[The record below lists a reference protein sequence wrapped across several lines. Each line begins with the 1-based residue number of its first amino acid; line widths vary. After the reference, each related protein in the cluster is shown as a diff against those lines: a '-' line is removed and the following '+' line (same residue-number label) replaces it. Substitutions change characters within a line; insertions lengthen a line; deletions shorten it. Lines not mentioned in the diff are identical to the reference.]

1 MKRLVAIALC
11 LLCGIAS
18 AHVGS
23 PDVFFDGHAGPY
35 ELFVTIRMPKVI
47 PGVAQIEIRAS
58 SPDVTSIEVQPL
70 RLTGPGSERP
80 PTADPAERAP
90 ADPQFF
96 TASSWLMERGSLQ
109 VRITAHGARGDGVL
123 GVPVPAIAQTTL
135 AMTTGLGTL
144 LFALMSVLAL
154 SLVAI
159 VIGAKREAT
168 LAAGEPPRPRG
179 RIAIVVVAAMV
190 IGAIALGRMWWSSVA
205 TDYAQ
210 MVDKPWH
217 VGPIVDGCTLTLPGV
232 DGAVL
237 PDHGHDMHLFL
248 VRMPAAGAT
257 IDRLAHLHPDHVGNT
272 FVQQLP
278 SLPAGHYKLYADVV
292 WRSGFPSTGT
302 AELDLPELH
311 CGAPAGDDAVWSS
324 GDPTHVVWDRP
335 AQLRAGVA
343 LPLAF
348 HVEPPDG
355 LEPYMGMVAHAEVV
369 KTDGSVFAHLH
380 PNGSV
385 AMPAL
390 ELADTSTGAPSMAM
404 AMSGMPG
411 MGSMSPK
418 FTIPFGFPQP
428 GDYRVFV
435 QIKRNGT
442 IETASFDAHVDSP

>member
-1 MKRLVAIALC
+1 MKRALIISC
-11 LLCGIAS
+11 MLCGVAS

-58 SPDVTSIEVQPL
+58 SPDVASIEVQPL

-96 TASSWLMERGSLQ
+96 TASSWLMERGSMQ
-109 VRITAHGARGDGVL
+109 VRITAHGARGNGVL

-135 AMTTGLGTL
+135 GMSAGLGAL
-144 LFALMSVLAL
+144 LISLMIVLAV

-159 VIGAKREAT
+159 VVAAKREAT
-168 LAAGEPPRPRG
+168 LAPGEPARPRG
-179 RIAIVVVAAMV
+179 RITLVVVSAMV
-190 IGAIALGRMWWSSVA
+190 IGVIALGRMWWSAVA

-210 MVDKPWH
+210 LVYTPWQ
-217 VGPIVDGCTLTLPGV
+217 VEPKLDGCTLSITTRDDFAL
-232 DGAVL
+232 L

-248 VRMPAAGAT
+248 VRMPEL
-257 IDRLAHLHPDHVGNT
+257 DRLAHLHPERRDHT
-272 FVQQLP
+272 LTQHLP
-278 SLPAGHYKLYADVV
+278 SLPAGHYKLYADIVL
-292 WRSGFPSTGT
+292 RSGFPLTGT
-302 AELDLPELH
+302 ADVDLPELQ
-311 CGAPAGDDAVWSS
+311 CGAPSGDDTVWSS
-324 GDPTHVVWDRP
+324 ADSAHVIWDRP
-335 AQLRAGVA
+335 ARLRADVA

-348 HVEPPDG
+348 HVEPGDG
-355 LEPYMGMVAHAEVV
+355 LEPYMGMVAHAEVI

-404 AMSGMPG
+404 AMAGMPG
-411 MGSMSPK
+411 MAAMSPK

-435 QIKRNGT
+435 QIKRNGA
-442 IETASFDAHVDSP
+442 IETASFEAHVDSP

>member
-1 MKRLVAIALC
+1 MKRALVILC
-11 LLCGIAS
+11 LLCGVAS

-23 PDVFFDGHAGPY
+23 PDVFFDGSAGPY
-35 ELFVTIRMPKVI
+35 ELFVTVRMPKVI
-47 PGVAQIEIRAS
+47 PGVAQLEIRS
-58 SPDVTSIEVQPL
+58 SSTDVASIEVQPL

-80 PTADPAERAP
+80 PTADPAERA
-90 ADPQFF
+90 AGDPQFF
-96 TASSWLMERGSLQ
+96 TASLWLMERGSLQ

-135 AMTTGLGTL
+135 GMNRGLGAL
-144 LFALMSVLAL
+144 LFALMIVLAG

-168 LAAGEPPRPRG
+168 LEPGAPALPRG
-179 RIAIVVVAAMV
+179 RIAIVVVSLMV
-190 IGAIALGRMWWSSVA
+190 AGVIALGRMWWSSVA
-205 TDYAQ
+205 GDYAEL
-210 MVDKPWH
+210 VYKPWQ
-217 VGPIVDGCTLTLPGV
+217 VEPKLDGCTLSIATKSDFG
-232 DGAVL
+232 VL

-248 VRMPAAGAT
+248 VRMPDL
-257 IDRLAHLHPDHVGNT
+257 DRLAHLHPQRRDHVFT
-272 FVQQLP
+272 QQLP
-278 SLPAGHYKLYADVV
+278 SLPAGRYKLYADIVLH
-292 WRSGFPSTGT
+292 SGFPLTGT

-311 CGAPAGDDAVWSS
+311 CSAPAGDDAIWSS
-324 GDPTHVVWDRP
+324 GDPAHVVWDRP
-335 AQLRAGVA
+335 AALEAGVA
-343 LPLAF
+343 MPLAF
-348 HVEPPDG
+348 HIEPADG
-355 LEPYMGMVAHAEVV
+355 LEPYMGMVAHAEIV

-411 MGSMSPK
+411 MGSLSPK

-435 QIKRNGT
+435 QIKRSGA
-442 IETASFDAHVDSP
+442 IETAAFDAHVD